1 MLKTIVVSTL
11 SLLLLSASAMAGSD
25 GLSVMWAMRGRM
37 DAQMHNLPAPAVPQ
51 VNSIPSDR

>member
-1 MLKTIVVSTL
+1 MLKTILASSL

-37 DAQMHNLPAPAVPQ
+37 DAQLHNQPAPMVPQ
-51 VNSIPSDR
+51 FNSIPSDR